1 MSSIFPN
8 PSDREM
14 KYSDVLVDEAIDDD
28 FFQTTVLQ
36 DDEKTGKKLPKLFA
50 QDRTGLLLSC

>member
-50 QDRTGLLLSC
+50 QD